1 MLAGLGWLSSGNHY
15 PQSSGC
21 KANGKMPQSI
31 KNRFKGMSLLHFIL
45 LLSVGYLSLSLIVI
59 FLISSNIKQKA
70 IEDLSRE
77 DARQTAEL
85 IFQSLYSVMSDGWN
99 KREILATIER
109 LNKAAPK
116 MKIAAYRGR
125 PVIKEFGDIPGEAQ
139 IRDSDPL
146 IRQALDSGKEILK
159 TSESDIRFIYPVI
172 VSDACTRCHE
182 EARPGDT
189 NGVIDI
195 RYPIENLKISL
206 SLIINIMLG
215 YFVLII
221 ALLFTGLF
229 FKLKVF
235 VIKPIITLSAIMG
248 EITHSADLSK
258 RVRHSGWIR
267 EIHHLT
273 DYFNRML
280 VTLQDF
286 QHRLEELSAR
296 DPLTGLYNR
305 RKFEQFLDNEVD
317 RATRHRRSFCLLMI
331 DLDNFKHIND
341 TYGHPIGDMALQK
354 LALLLKGQ
362 TRKSD
367 VIARLGGDEFA
378 IILPETDFEHGLSSA
393 EKLRHILAS
402 SALELPDCNIR
413 ISGSFGVVSYP
424 QNGDDVE
431 NLNIAMD
438 VAMYKAKHSGKNCVA
453 VLDEKEKGA
462 EMEVFKKGEF
472 LRLALEE
479 DRVAAFLQPIVSIPM
494 PGGVYAY
501 KVLARIEHKGDYIT
515 ANEFIHAA
523 EELGLTVELDTDV
536 FKKGIA
542 YLASHPLDKTKLFFN
557 LASRT
562 LAKEEAIREMVAF
575 AKRMKI
581 QLNRIVFEIT
591 EREALPRISEL
602 SQLIDELH
610 ELGIEFALDDF
621 GSGFSSFLYLK
632 YLSVDYVKIEES
644 FVRQLAVD
652 RRDRIMVEH
661 IASIANQFGIS
672 TIAEMVEDKETH
684 QLLQTY
690 GIHYAQGYYYGRP
703 SPSRRHRRQTDSR
716 KGETAW

>member
-1 MLAGLGWLSSGNHY
+1 
-15 PQSSGC
+15 
-21 KANGKMPQSI
+21 MPESI
-31 KNRFKGMSLLHFIL
+31 KKRLKGMPLLHFIL
-45 LLSVGYLSLSLIVI
+45 LLSVGYLSISLVVI
-59 FLISSNIKQKA
+59 FLISSNVKQKA

-99 KREILATIER
+99 KEKILATIER

-116 MKIAAYRGR
+116 MEIMAYRGQ
-125 PVIKEFGDIPGEAQ
+125 PVIKEYGDIPGEAEL
-139 IRDSDPL
+139 READPL
-146 IRQALDSGKEILK
+146 IQQALGSGKEILK
-159 TSESDIRFIYPVI
+159 TSSSEIRYIYPVI
-172 VSDACTRCHE
+172 VSEECMRCHE
-182 EARPGDT
+182 EALPGDT

-215 YFVLII
+215 YFILIM

-229 FKLKVF
+229 FKLKTF
-235 VIKPIITLSAIMG
+235 VVKPIIALSAIMG

-258 RVRHSGWIR
+258 RAKHGGWIR
-267 EIHHLT
+267 EVHHLT

-280 VTLQDF
+280 VSLQDF
-286 QHRLEELSAR
+286 QYRLEELSVQ

-305 RKFEQFLDNEVD
+305 RKFEQLLDYEVD
-317 RATRHRRSFCLLMI
+317 RATRHGRSFCLIMI

-341 TYGHPIGDMALQK
+341 TYGHPIGDMVLQK
-354 LALLLKGQ
+354 LALLLKDQ

-378 IILPETDFEHGLSSA
+378 VILPETDFDHGLSLA
-393 EKLRHILAS
+393 EKLRHLLID
-402 SALELPDCNIR
+402 SALVLPDCKIR

-424 QNGDDVE
+424 HNGDGVE

-438 VAMYKAKHSGKNCVA
+438 VAMYKAKRSGKNCVA
-453 VLDEKEKGA
+453 ILGENENCA
-462 EMEVFKKGEF
+462 EMEIFKKGEF
-472 LRLALEE
+472 LRLAMEE
-479 DRVAAFLQPIVSIPM
+479 NRITAFLQPIVSIS
-494 PGGVYAY
+494 GGVYAY
-501 KVLARIEHKGDYIT
+501 EVLARVEDKGNYIT

-523 EELGLTVELDTDV
+523 EELGLTVDLDTDV
-536 FKKGIA
+536 FKKGIE
-542 YLASHPLDKTKLFFN
+542 YLASHPLEKTKLFFN

-562 LAKEEAIREMVAF
+562 LAKEEIIREMVAF
-575 AKRMKI
+575 ANKMEI
-581 QLNRIVFEIT
+581 PLNRIVFEIT

-602 SQLIDELH
+602 SHLIDELH

-632 YLSVDYVKIEES
+632 YLSVDYVKIEGS
-644 FVRQLAVD
+644 FVRQIAVD

-661 IASIANQFGIS
+661 IASIANQFGIK
-672 TIAEMVEDKETH
+672 TIAEMVEDEETNL
-684 QLLQTY
+684 LLQTY
-690 GIHYAQGYYYGRP
+690 GINYAQGYYYGQPR
-703 SPSRRHRRQTDSR
+703 SSKGHTKHSNYR
-716 KGETAW
+716 KGVTA